1 MLETVTPTHDA
12 KAAHNLIQEYF
23 DAWKGTDERK
33 ILDWYSD
40 DVNLRLP
47 TGVLEGKAAVRDRF
61 VRPFINAFSGNIHE
75 IQRLIHEGGLVAVEW
90 RFKAEHSGEFQGI
103 PPSGRRTDVPGC
115 SFYSLDG
122 AVITAGNIYFNLP
135 TLFEQIGASA

>member
-23 DAWKGTDERK
+23 DAWKGTDEQK

-40 DVNLRLP
+40 DVKLRLP

-61 VRPFINAFSGNIHE
+61 VRPFITAFPGNIHE
-75 IQRLIHEGGLVAVEW
+75 IQRLIYEGGLVAVEW